1 MSGFTPV
8 PGLLAGRPDLSIFE
22 SVSTCGTTAR
32 PGALSRSRKQR
43 GGACAAC
50 ILGSRQRGGSKK
62 KSKSKGKT
70 RKSKIRKLKKQKGGA
85 SFFLNPLA
93 PTVGDKALEVST
105 LPCQTAFTTPKMRQR
120 QRGGE
125 AELSAFNSPLAGQ
138 LSPSALALEVPTA
151 GFTFDLTGSS
161 KLADLKIPYP
171 EVISVPARTRRSSR
185 LSRQSHR

>member
-8 PGLLAGRPDLSIFE
+8 AGLLAERPDLSIFQ
-22 SVSTCGTTAR
+22 SVPTCGTTPR

-43 GGACAAC
+43 GGACRSC

-62 KSKSKGKT
+62 KSKSKSKT
-70 RKSKIRKLKKQKGGA
+70 RKSKIRKSKKQKGGA

-120 QRGGE
+120 GGQ
-125 AELSAFNSPLAGQ
+125 AELSVFNSPLAGQ
-138 LSPSALALEVPTA
+138 LSPSPLALEVPTA
-151 GFTFDLTGSS
+151 GFTFDMTGSS

-171 EVISVPARTRRSSR
+171 EVISVPARTRRLSR
-185 LSRQSHR
+185 LSRR